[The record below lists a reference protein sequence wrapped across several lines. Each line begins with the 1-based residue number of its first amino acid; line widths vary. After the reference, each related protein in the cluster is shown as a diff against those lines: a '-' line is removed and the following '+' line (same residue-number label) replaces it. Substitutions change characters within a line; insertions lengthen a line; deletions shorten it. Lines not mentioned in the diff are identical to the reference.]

1 MLRIS
6 YRDADR
12 RAILTWDAADSD
24 APWLGVVTRLVF
36 DNCDDAAQEGPTLVT
51 VPWWAFSAV
60 RPRLLEIFQGFH
72 LKLGTEVEVT
82 PAAAELLRRATAN
95 AARYKAASETSALE
109 PSLLVKGLNAKG
121 FTRALTEHQLRNISR
136 LAPLPAGATF
146 SVPGAGKTTEALAV
160 FYYNAAP
167 TDRLLIIA
175 PKNAFAAWDEQL
187 VLCVPGTKDAFVRLR
202 GGEDRIRRL
211 LESSPR
217 FMLITYQQLV
227 RVKGQIA
234 EHLAQNNISVYLD
247 ESHRIKSGIDRQTP
261 QAVLNLSHLPT
272 RKLIMSGT
280 PMPQS
285 IEDMLPQ
292 FTFLYPEIHAE
303 SSTVVDLMRPIYVR
317 TNKRELGLPPVDRI
331 LTELPMAPV
340 QAELYRLM
348 KYEVAREAASAL
360 SARTRMAFRSLG
372 RSVAKLLQFVSNP
385 ALLSNDIAFAQADLL
400 RAVLAEGDS
409 PKIRYVLKRTREL
422 ARDGQKVLIW
432 SSFVRNVEYLASR
445 LSDLGALYIHGG
457 VDTGDEDDDETRE
470 GKIRLFHDSAD
481 AMVLVANPAAAAEG
495 ISLHSVC
502 HHAIYLDR
510 TFNAAH
516 YLQSE
521 DRIHRLGLAPG
532 QKTTIEIVECKTTID
547 ETVRYRLSDKVHA
560 MADALN
566 DSSLRIDPIPL
577 DPPSIDDPD
586 DYVVGLGVAD
596 IEALI
601 HDIGKGA
608 KK

>member
-1 MLRIS
+1 
-6 YRDADR
+6 
-12 RAILTWDAADSD
+12 
-24 APWLGVVTRLVF
+24 
-36 DNCDDAAQEGPTLVT
+36 
-51 VPWWAFSAV
+51 
-60 RPRLLEIFQGFH
+60 
-72 LKLGTEVEVT
+72 
-82 PAAAELLRRATAN
+82 
-95 AARYKAASETSALE
+95 
-109 PSLLVKGLNAKG
+109 
-121 FTRALTEHQLRNISR
+121 
-136 LAPLPAGATF
+136 
-146 SVPGAGKTTEALAV
+146 
-160 FYYNAAP
+160 
-167 TDRLLIIA
+167 
-175 PKNAFAAWDEQL
+175 
-187 VLCVPGTKDAFVRLR
+187 
-202 GGEDRIRRL
+202 
-211 LESSPR
+211 
-217 FMLITYQQLV
+217 
-227 RVKGQIA
+227 
-234 EHLAQNNISVYLD
+234 
-247 ESHRIKSGIDRQTP
+247 
-261 QAVLNLSHLPT
+261 
-272 RKLIMSGT
+272 
-280 PMPQS
+280 
-285 IEDMLPQ
+285 
-292 FTFLYPEIHAE
+292 
-303 SSTVVDLMRPIYVR
+303 
-317 TNKRELGLPPVDRI
+317 VDRI
-331 LTELPMAPV
+331 LIELPMAPV

-385 ALLSNDIAFAQADLL
+385 ALLSNDISFAQPDLL

-409 PKIRYVLKRTREL
+409 PKIRYILKRTREL

-521 DRIHRLGLAPG
+521 DRIHRLGLAPK

-547 ETVRYRLSDKVHA
+547 ETVRYRLSDKVSA
-560 MADALN
+560 MAEALN

-596 IEALI
+596 IEALV